1 MDIDKEKVGK
11 IIALQ
16 RKSLNMTQQDLADSL
31 GLTRKIIFKWE
42 YGYAMPSTNYLLPLC
57 KILNISVDDLL
68 INQRIPKRKI
78 NIKDNLI
85 SMFQSSK
92 KIINDWLQI
101 TGLFLTIL
109 SIIVTYISLNKNV
122 IEILKDTSTYEIL
135 LIIFSIP
142 ILILIM
148 MLLLNIISKL
158 IKKN

>member
-142 ILILIM
+142 ILILI
-148 MLLLNIISKL
+148 
-158 IKKN
+158 KKN